1 LNGLKVKQHK
11 LKTWVAAMKKLTTI
25 SITISALLVAA
36 MIFAFQLPP
45 SNNQH
50 IVFAKEQSKSTK
62 ADVTVTP
69 EISNIKNAL
78 SREASPT
85 APQPFISN
93 ESITA
98 TLLLLCTGLV
108 GLVGISRKN
117 KN

>member
-1 LNGLKVKQHK
+1 
-11 LKTWVAAMKKLTTI
+11 MKKLTIISFTI
-25 SITISALLVAA
+25 AAIVVAA
-36 MIFAFQLPP
+36 MVFAFQLPP

-50 IVFAKEQSKSTK
+50 IVFAEEQSKFTK

-69 EISNIKNAL
+69 EISNTNNAL
-78 SREASPT
+78 SQEASPT
-85 APQPFISN
+85 APQPFLSN

-117 KN
+117 RD

>member
-1 LNGLKVKQHK
+1 
-11 LKTWVAAMKKLTTI
+11 MKKLATI
-25 SITISALLVAA
+25 SITISAIIVAA

-50 IVFAKEQSKSTK
+50 IVFAREQSKSTK
-62 ADVTVTP
+62 ADVTVTQ
-69 EISNIKNAL
+69 EISDTNKAL

-85 APQPFISN
+85 ATQPFLSN

-117 KN
+117 RD